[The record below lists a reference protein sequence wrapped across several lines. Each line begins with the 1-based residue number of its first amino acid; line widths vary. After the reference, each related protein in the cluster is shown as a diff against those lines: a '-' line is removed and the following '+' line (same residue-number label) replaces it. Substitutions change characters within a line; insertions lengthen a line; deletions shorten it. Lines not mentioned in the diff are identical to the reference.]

1 MFDMIDACSGEK
13 AAPGRSVFSS
23 YLEAPMRILLLLCL
37 ALLVAGPA
45 RADATRDALTEIAKC
60 ADIADSAER
69 LKCFDA
75 AVSHAKSALAAPAQ
89 KAPEKSLLEWF
100 GFARP
105 SKPVTKAE
113 DFGKP
118 PPQPGPGEEIIEIK
132 ASVIEFA
139 KNQHGKSIFILDNGQ
154 VWRQLDGDRTEVR
167 DPDEGTTMRVTI
179 ETGALGSYN
188 LTIEGRKAWIKVSRL
203 K

>member
-1 MFDMIDACSGEK
+1 
-13 AAPGRSVFSS
+13 
-23 YLEAPMRILLLLCL
+23 MRILLLFCL

-60 ADIADSAER
+60 ADIADSAAR
-69 LKCFDA
+69 LECFDA
-75 AVSHAKSALAAPAQ
+75 AVSHAKGALAAPAQ
-89 KAPEKSLLEWF
+89 KAPEKSFLERF
-100 GFARP
+100 GFGGP

-118 PPQPGPGEEIIEIK
+118 APEPGPGGEITEIK

-139 KNQHGKSIFILDNGQ
+139 KNRYGKAIFILDNGQ
-154 VWRQLDGDRTEVR
+154 VWRQIDGDRMEVR
-167 DPDEGTTMRVTI
+167 DPDQGTTMRGTI